1 MALVRWQPRGTM
13 TAWSPFRELEGIR
26 NEMSRM
32 FGWPVRR
39 GESESLFESRWSPAV
54 DIIQEGDRYLVKA
67 DLPGMKKDEIEITL
81 NGDTLT
87 ISGEKKNAKETKDD
101 SYYRSERYYGK
112 FSRSLVLP
120 STVDANKI
128 EAAYKDGVLSVTLP
142 RSEEARPRQ
151 IKIQS

>member
-13 TAWSPFRELEGIR
+13 SAWTPFRELEEVR

-32 FGWPVRR
+32 FGWPAGHVD
-39 GESESLFESRWSPAV
+39 SEALSDTPWIPAV
-54 DIIQEGDRYLVKA
+54 DIVQEGDHYVVKA

-87 ISGEKKNAKETKDD
+87 VSGEKKRETETKDD
-101 SYYRSERYYGK
+101 SRYRSERYYGK
-112 FSRSLVLP
+112 FSRSLVL
-120 STVDANKI
+120 SSAVDTNKI
-128 EAAYKDGVLSVTLP
+128 EAAYKDGVLSVTIP
-142 RSEEARPRQ
+142 KSEEARPKQ

>member
-1 MALVRWQPRGTM
+1 MALVCCQPRGTM
-13 TAWSPFRELEGIR
+13 SA
-26 NEMSRM
+26 
-32 FGWPVRR
+32 
-39 GESESLFESRWSPAV
+39 WSPAV
-54 DIIQEGDRYLVKA
+54 DIVQESDRYLVKV
-67 DLPGMKKDEIEITL
+67 DLPGMKKEEIEITL

-142 RSEEARPRQ
+142 RSEEARPKQ